1 MEKAGKMAVDLKEE
15 NPSFSKLLDV
25 LEQKYLQDCAL
36 KSTSDK
42 LRQVHEVHTWVKMST
57 EWEAERVD

>member
-42 LRQVHEVHTWVKMST
+42 LRQVHTWIIKDEHWMGS
-57 EWEAERVD
+57 